1 VPIRRSAVGG
11 SLFALTAASLFAT
24 LGPLSRF
31 AAEAGLEGT
40 AFVAW
45 RAGIG
50 AATIAL
56 VLGLA
61 GGLAAARSGLRTLDR
76 RGRAALATA
85 ATMGLV
91 LNVCIFIAF
100 GRITIA
106 LALMLF
112 YTYPALVAAVGVL
125 LGRDRLTPP
134 KLAALVLASAGVLLV
149 LAGSLAVT
157 GGVSVDLLGVLLG
170 LGAAVS
176 QTVFVTVSRSGFGG
190 LPASAATL
198 VILAT
203 SAVGGAVVAVA
214 AGAVASLVAPLTS
227 LEPWPYALVAGILGA
242 ALPSFLFITA
252 IRRIGGTRTGIL
264 MLWEPVVGVVLA
276 ALLLGESLLPL
287 QLLGGALV
295 IGAALLLQLTSDPAT
310 EPVAAA
316 VDVV

>member
-1 VPIRRSAVGG
+1 MPVRRPAVGG
-11 SLFALTAASLFAT
+11 SFFALVAASLFAT

-31 AAEAGLEGT
+31 ASEAGLEGT

-50 AATIAL
+50 ALTLAL
-56 VLGLA
+56 VLGVT

-76 RGRAALATA
+76 RGRASLATA

-149 LAGSLAVT
+149 LVGSLAAT
-157 GGVSVDLLGVLLG
+157 SGITVDLLGVLLG

-176 QTVFVTVSRSGFGG
+176 QTVFVTVSRSGFGR
-190 LPASAATL
+190 LPAAGATL
-198 VILAT
+198 VVLAT
-203 SAVGGAVVAVA
+203 SAVGGAVFAVAV
-214 AGAVASLVAPLTS
+214 GGGASLVAPLAS
-227 LEPWPYALVAGILGA
+227 HESWPYALFAGVLGA
-242 ALPSFLFITA
+242 ALPSFLFLTA
-252 IRRIGGTRTGIL
+252 IQRIGGTRTGIL

-276 ALLLGESLLPL
+276 ALLLGEPLLPL
-287 QLLGGALV
+287 QLAGGGMV
-295 IGAALLLQLTSDPAT
+295 IGAALLLQLASDPAT
-310 EPVAAA
+310 EPVAAT